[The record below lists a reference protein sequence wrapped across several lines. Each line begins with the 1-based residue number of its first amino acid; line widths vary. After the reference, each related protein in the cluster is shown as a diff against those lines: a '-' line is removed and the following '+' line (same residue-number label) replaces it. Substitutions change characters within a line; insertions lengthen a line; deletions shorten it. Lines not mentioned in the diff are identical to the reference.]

1 MKKLLVVLVA
11 LLTVSLFAAVPVT
24 ISGGGKVQAGIY
36 FDNAGFRTE
45 LNIWDTWIGFSI
57 DQPANLSIYVTDH
70 NANGIGISMLSLSND
85 HLGATWYANQ
95 AFTGNGSLWWFVD
108 IDDGAWAPTAVLE
121 LKDLGLFVATQDN
134 NKVAAK
140 LVVDP
145 LTVAAQ
151 ASFAGYSFAGAGAE
165 VSAEDIFAGLGFRA
179 AFRTP
184 GDYQLHTWFKNTLGP
199 VDVDAYFAYGTIN
212 DQVVGV
218 NFGLTPVSML
228 NITGN
233 LNYDIA
239 GAVFSAWLQGVL
251 SNSLG
256 SLTLKYIYPATAQ
269 FMVAP
274 TPFTFGPATLTLK
287 AGSGDYNN
295 WPNGLDGDVV
305 ANFQDVSFTADLCV
319 APTLGL
325 MVISDPTIALNFGY
339 YLLTGGMSAGLNVTT
354 ALYDLL
360 NVEFGLDFFNLPGWY
375 LNVYYYQEF

>member
-1 MKKLLVVLVA
+1 MKKLLVVLVV
-11 LLTVSLFAAVPVT
+11 LLTVGLFAVPVT

-36 FDNAGFRTE
+36 FDNAGFKTE
-45 LNIWDTWIGFSI
+45 LAIWDTWISFGI
-57 DQPANLSIYVTDH
+57 DQPANLSIFVTDH
-70 NANGIGISMLSLSND
+70 NANGIGINQLSLSND
-85 HLGATWYANQ
+85 HLGATWYANN
-95 AFTGNGSLWWFVD
+95 AFTGDYSLWWFVD
-108 IDDGAWAPTAVLE
+108 VDDGVWAPTAVLD
-121 LKDLGLFVATQDN
+121 LKDLGLSIATQDN

-151 ASFAGYSFAGAGAE
+151 ASFAGYSFGGAAAE
-165 VSAEDIFAGLGFRA
+165 VSADDIFAGLGFRV

-212 DQVVGV
+212 DQLVGV
-218 NFGLTPVSML
+218 NFSLTPISML
-228 NITGN
+228 ALSGN
-233 LNYDIA
+233 LHYDIA
-239 GAVFSAWLQGVL
+239 GAAFSAWLQGVL
-251 SNSLG
+251 SNSFG

-269 FMVAP
+269 FLFAP
-274 TPFTFGPATLTLK
+274 NALTFGPATLTLK

-305 ANFQDVSFTADLCV
+305 ANFQDVSFTADLTV
-319 APTLGL
+319 APALGL
-325 MVISDPTIALNFGY
+325 TVITDPTIALNFGY
-339 YLLTGGMSAGLNVTT
+339 YLLTNAMTAGLNVTT

-360 NVEFGLDFFNLPGWY
+360 NVEFGLDFFSLPDWY